1 MKRRVCII
9 TLMLVFGTL
18 FCNAQQSFFDR
29 YAEWRDIKT
38 VYISKRMLKMVKSY
52 DGEVKINGMR
62 LGIMNEGLENIQI
75 FSCKEKP
82 AIEKLREE
90 TRELV
95 PAHGYEE
102 VITIRDEGEKVSIL
116 FKELKER
123 LSEFVLI
130 TDRPNEFNIIS
141 IVGNI
146 TLQDIQNMVADDGEE
161 QM

>member
-1 MKRRVCII
+1 MKRRVYII

-52 DGEVKINGMR
+52 DGEVKVNGMR

-75 FSCKEKP
+75 FNCEVKP
-82 AIEKLREE
+82 AIEKLRKE

-95 PAHGYEE
+95 PANGYEE
-102 VITIRDEGEKVSIL
+102 VISIRDEGEKVSIL
-116 FKELKER
+116 FKELKEN

-141 IVGNI
+141 IVGKI
-146 TLQDIQNMVADDGEE
+146 TLQDIQNMVNDDKEE
-161 QM
+161 

>member
-1 MKRRVCII
+1 MKRRVYII

-18 FCNAQQSFFDR
+18 FCNAQQQSFFDR

-52 DGEVKINGMR
+52 DGEVKVNGMR

-75 FSCKEKP
+75 FNCEVKP

-95 PAHGYEE
+95 PANGYEE
-102 VITIRDEGEKVSIL
+102 VISIRDEGEKVSIL
-116 FKELKER
+116 FKELKEN

-141 IVGNI
+141 IVGKI
-146 TLQDIQNMVADDGEE
+146 TLQDIQNMVNDDKEE
-161 QM
+161 

>member
-1 MKRRVCII
+1 
-9 TLMLVFGTL
+9 MLVFGTL

-52 DGEVKINGMR
+52 DGEVKVNGMR

-75 FSCKEKP
+75 FNCEVKP

-95 PAHGYEE
+95 PANGYEE
-102 VITIRDEGEKVSIL
+102 VISIRDEGEKVSIL
-116 FKELKER
+116 FKELKEN

-141 IVGNI
+141 IVGKI
-146 TLQDIQNMVADDGEE
+146 TLQDIQNMVNDEKE
-161 QM
+161 K

>member
-1 MKRRVCII
+1 MKRRVYII

-52 DGEVKINGMR
+52 DGEVKVNGMR

-75 FSCKEKP
+75 FNCEVKP

-95 PAHGYEE
+95 PANGYEE
-102 VITIRDEGEKVSIL
+102 VISIRDEGEKISIL
-116 FKELKER
+116 FKELKEN

-141 IVGNI
+141 IVGKI
-146 TLQDIQNMVADDGEE
+146 TLQDIQNMVNNDKEE
-161 QM
+161 

>member
-1 MKRRVCII
+1 MKRRVYII

-18 FCNAQQSFFDR
+18 FCSAQKSFFDR
-29 YAEWRDIKT
+29 YADWRDIKT

-52 DGEVKINGMR
+52 DGEVKVNGMR

-75 FSCKEKP
+75 FSCEVKP

-95 PAHGYEE
+95 PANGYEE
-102 VITIRDEGEKVSIL
+102 IITIRDEGEKVSIL
-116 FKELKER
+116 FKELKEN

-130 TDRPNEFNIIS
+130 TDRSNEFNIIS
-141 IVGNI
+141 IVGKI
-146 TLQDIQNMVADDGEE
+146 TLQDIQNMMDEKPKE
-161 QM
+161 

>member
-1 MKRRVCII
+1 MKRRVYII

-18 FCNAQQSFFDR
+18 FCSAQESFFDR
-29 YAEWRDIKT
+29 YADWRDIKT

-52 DGEVKINGMR
+52 DGEVKVNGMR

-75 FSCKEKP
+75 FNCEVKP

-90 TRELV
+90 TREQV
-95 PAHGYEE
+95 PANGYEE
-102 VITIRDEGEKVSIL
+102 IITIRDEGEKVSIY
-116 FKELKER
+116 FKELKEN

-141 IVGNI
+141 IVGKI
-146 TLQDIQNMVADDGEE
+146 TLQDIQNMMDEKPKE
-161 QM
+161 

>member
-1 MKRRVCII
+1 MKRRVYII

-52 DGEVKINGMR
+52 DGEVKVNGMR
-62 LGIMNEGLENIQI
+62 LGIINEGLENIQI
-75 FSCKEKP
+75 FNCEVKP

-95 PAHGYEE
+95 PANGYEE
-102 VITIRDEGEKVSIL
+102 VISIRDEGEKVSIL
-116 FKELKER
+116 FKELKEN

-141 IVGNI
+141 IVGKI
-146 TLQDIQNMVADDGEE
+146 TLQDIQNMMDEKKQE
-161 QM
+161 

>member
-1 MKRRVCII
+1 MKRRVYII

-52 DGEVKINGMR
+52 DGEVKVNGMR

-75 FSCKEKP
+75 FNCEVKP

-95 PAHGYEE
+95 PANGYEE
-102 VITIRDEGEKVSIL
+102 VISIRDEGEKVSIL
-116 FKELKER
+116 FKKLKEN

-141 IVGNI
+141 IVGKI
-146 TLQDIQNMVADDGEE
+146 TLQDIQNMVNDDKEE
-161 QM
+161 

>member
-1 MKRRVCII
+1 
-9 TLMLVFGTL
+9 MLVFGTL

-29 YAEWRDIKT
+29 YADWRDIKT

-52 DGEVKINGMR
+52 DGEVKVNGMR

-75 FSCKEKP
+75 FNCEVKP

-95 PAHGYEE
+95 PANGYEE
-102 VITIRDEGEKVSIL
+102 VISIRDEGEKVSIL
-116 FKELKER
+116 FKELKEN

-141 IVGNI
+141 IVGKI
-146 TLQDIQNMVADDGEE
+146 TLQDIQNMVNDDKEE
-161 QM
+161 

>member
-1 MKRRVCII
+1 
-9 TLMLVFGTL
+9 MLVFGTL

-52 DGEVKINGMR
+52 DGEVKVNGMR
-62 LGIMNEGLENIQI
+62 LGIMNEGLDNIQI
-75 FSCKEKP
+75 FNCEVKP

-95 PAHGYEE
+95 PANGYEE
-102 VITIRDEGEKVSIL
+102 VISIRDEGEKVSIL
-116 FKELKER
+116 FKELKEN

-141 IVGNI
+141 IVGKI
-146 TLQDIQNMVADDGEE
+146 TLQDIQNMMDEKPKE
-161 QM
+161 

>member
-1 MKRRVCII
+1 MKRRAYII

-52 DGEVKINGMR
+52 DGEVKVNGMQ
-62 LGIMNEGLENIQI
+62 LSIMNEGLENIQI
-75 FSCKEKP
+75 FNCEVKP

-95 PAHGYEE
+95 PANGYEE
-102 VITIRDEGEKVSIL
+102 IITIRDKGEKVSIY
-116 FKELKER
+116 FKELKEN

-141 IVGNI
+141 IVGKI
-146 TLQDIQNMVADDGEE
+146 TLQDIQNMMNEKPKE
-161 QM
+161 

>member
-1 MKRRVCII
+1 MKRRVYII

-52 DGEVKINGMR
+52 DGEVKVNGMR

-75 FSCKEKP
+75 FNCEVKP
-82 AIEKLREE
+82 AIDKLREE

-95 PAHGYEE
+95 PANGYEE
-102 VITIRDEGEKVSIL
+102 VISIRDEGEKVSIL
-116 FKELKER
+116 FKELKEN

-141 IVGNI
+141 IVGKI
-146 TLQDIQNMVADDGEE
+146 TLQDIQNMVNDDKEE
-161 QM
+161 

>member
-52 DGEVKINGMR
+52 DGEVKVNGMR

-75 FSCKEKP
+75 FNCEVKP

-95 PAHGYEE
+95 PANGYEE
-102 VITIRDEGEKVSIL
+102 VISIRDEGEKVSIL
-116 FKELKER
+116 FKELKEN

-141 IVGNI
+141 IVGKI
-146 TLQDIQNMVADDGEE
+146 TLQDIQNMVNDDKEE
-161 QM
+161 

>member
-1 MKRRVCII
+1 
-9 TLMLVFGTL
+9 MLVFGTL

-52 DGEVKINGMR
+52 DGEVKVNGMR
-62 LGIMNEGLENIQI
+62 LGIMNEGLEKIQI
-75 FSCKEKP
+75 FNCEVKP

-95 PAHGYEE
+95 PANGYEE
-102 VITIRDEGEKVSIL
+102 VISIRDEGEKVSIL
-116 FKELKER
+116 FKELKEN

-141 IVGNI
+141 IVGKI
-146 TLQDIQNMVADDGEE
+146 TLQDIQNMMDEKKQE
-161 QM
+161 

>member
-1 MKRRVCII
+1 MKRRAYII

-52 DGEVKINGMR
+52 DGEVKVNGMR

-82 AIEKLREE
+82 AVEKMREE
-90 TRELV
+90 VSELI
-95 PAHGYEE
+95 PSTGYEE
-102 VITIRDEGEKVSIL
+102 VISIRDEGEKVSIL
-116 FKELKER
+116 FRELKEN

-130 TDRPNEFNIIS
+130 TDRKNEFNIIS

-146 TLQDIQNMVADDGEE
+146 TLQDIQNMVDEE
-161 QM
+161 PKGQK

>member
-1 MKRRVCII
+1 MKRRVYII

-52 DGEVKINGMR
+52 DGEVKVNGMR
-62 LGIMNEGLENIQI
+62 LGVMNEGLDNIQI
-75 FSCKEKP
+75 FNCEVKP

-95 PAHGYEE
+95 PANGYEE
-102 VITIRDEGEKVSIL
+102 VISIRDEGEKVSIL
-116 FKELKER
+116 FKELKEN

-141 IVGNI
+141 IVGKI
-146 TLQDIQNMVADDGEE
+146 TLQDIQNMMDEKKQE
-161 QM
+161 

>member
-1 MKRRVCII
+1 MKRRVYII

-18 FCNAQQSFFDR
+18 FCSAQESFFDR
-29 YAEWRDIKT
+29 YADWRDIKT

-52 DGEVKINGMR
+52 DGEVKVNGMR

-75 FSCKEKP
+75 FNCEVKP

-95 PAHGYEE
+95 PANGYEE
-102 VITIRDEGEKVSIL
+102 VISIRDEGEKVSIL
-116 FKELKER
+116 FKELKEN

-141 IVGNI
+141 IVGKI
-146 TLQDIQNMVADDGEE
+146 TLQDIQNMVNDDKEE
-161 QM
+161 

>member
-1 MKRRVCII
+1 MKKRAWFMA
-9 TLMLVFGTL
+9 LMLLLGTL
-18 FCNAQQSFFDR
+18 CSNAQQSFFDK

-52 DGEVKINGMR
+52 DGEVKVNGMR

-75 FSCKEKP
+75 FNCEAKP

-90 TRELV
+90 TREQV
-95 PAHGYEE
+95 PANGYEE
-102 VITIRDEGEKVSIL
+102 IISIRDEGEKVSIY
-116 FKELKER
+116 FKELKEE

-141 IVGNI
+141 IVGKI
-146 TLQDIQNMVADDGEE
+146 TLQDIQNMMDEPSKE
-161 QM
+161 QK

>member
-1 MKRRVCII
+1 MKRRAYII

-18 FCNAQQSFFDR
+18 FCHAQQSFFDR

-52 DGEVKINGMR
+52 DGDVKINGMR

-75 FSCKEKP
+75 FSCEVKP

-95 PAHGYEE
+95 PVNGYEE
-102 VITIRDEGEKVSIL
+102 IIAIREEEQKVTIYL
-116 FKELKER
+116 KELKEN
-123 LSEFVLI
+123 LKEFVLI

-141 IVGNI
+141 IVGKI
-146 TLQDIQNMVADDGEE
+146 TLQDIQNMVEE
-161 QM
+161 DKKEQK

>member
-1 MKRRVCII
+1 MKRRVYII

-52 DGEVKINGMR
+52 DGEVKVNGMR
-62 LGIMNEGLENIQI
+62 LGIMNEGLDNIQI
-75 FSCKEKP
+75 FNCEVKP

-95 PAHGYEE
+95 PANGYEE
-102 VITIRDEGEKVSIL
+102 VISIRDEGEKVSIL
-116 FKELKER
+116 FKELKEN

-141 IVGNI
+141 IVGKI
-146 TLQDIQNMVADDGEE
+146 TLQDIQNMMDEKKQE
-161 QM
+161 

>member
-52 DGEVKINGMR
+52 DGEVKVNGMR

>member
-1 MKRRVCII
+1 
-9 TLMLVFGTL
+9 MLVFGIL

-102 VITIRDEGEKVSIL
+102 VISIRDEGEKVSIL
-116 FKELKER
+116 FKELKEN

-141 IVGNI
+141 IVGKI
-146 TLQDIQNMVADDGEE
+146 TLQDIQNMVNDDKEE
-161 QM
+161 

>member
-1 MKRRVCII
+1 
-9 TLMLVFGTL
+9 MLVFGTL

-52 DGEVKINGMR
+52 DGEVKVNGMR

-75 FSCKEKP
+75 FNCEVKP

-95 PAHGYEE
+95 PANGYEE
-102 VITIRDEGEKVSIL
+102 VISIRDEGEKVSIL
-116 FKELKER
+116 FKELKEN

-141 IVGNI
+141 IVGKI
-146 TLQDIQNMVADDGEE
+146 TLQDIQNMMVEKKQE
-161 QM
+161 

>member
-1 MKRRVCII
+1 MKRRVYII

-52 DGEVKINGMR
+52 DGEVKVNGMR
-62 LGIMNEGLENIQI
+62 LGIMNEGLDNIQI
-75 FSCKEKP
+75 FNCEVKP

-95 PAHGYEE
+95 PANGYEE
-102 VITIRDEGEKVSIL
+102 VISIRDEGEKVSIL
-116 FKELKER
+116 FKELKEN

-141 IVGNI
+141 IVGKI
-146 TLQDIQNMVADDGEE
+146 TLQDIQNMVNDDKEE
-161 QM
+161 

>member
-1 MKRRVCII
+1 
-9 TLMLVFGTL
+9 MLVFGTL

-52 DGEVKINGMR
+52 DGEVKVNGMR

-75 FSCKEKP
+75 FNCEVKP

-95 PAHGYEE
+95 PANGYEE
-102 VITIRDEGEKVSIL
+102 VISIRDEGEKVSIL
-116 FKELKER
+116 FKELKEN

-141 IVGNI
+141 IVGKI
-146 TLQDIQNMVADDGEE
+146 TLQDIQNMVNDDKEE

>member
-1 MKRRVCII
+1 MKRRVYII
-9 TLMLVFGTL
+9 TWMLVFGTL

-52 DGEVKINGMR
+52 DGEVKVNGMR

-75 FSCKEKP
+75 FNCEVKP

-95 PAHGYEE
+95 PANGYEE
-102 VITIRDEGEKVSIL
+102 VISIRDEGEKVSIL
-116 FKELKER
+116 FKELKEN

-141 IVGNI
+141 IVGKI
-146 TLQDIQNMVADDGEE
+146 TLQDIQNMVNDDKEE
-161 QM
+161 

>member
-1 MKRRVCII
+1 MKRRVYII

-18 FCNAQQSFFDR
+18 SCSAQESFFDR
-29 YAEWRDIKT
+29 YADWRDIKT

-52 DGEVKINGMR
+52 DGEVKVNGMR

-75 FSCKEKP
+75 FSCEVKP

-95 PAHGYEE
+95 PANGYEE
-102 VITIRDEGEKVSIL
+102 IITIRDEGEKVSIL
-116 FKELKER
+116 FKELKEN

-130 TDRPNEFNIIS
+130 TDRSNEFNIIS
-141 IVGNI
+141 IVGKI
-146 TLQDIQNMVADDGEE
+146 TLQDIQNMVNDDKEE
-161 QM
+161 

>member
-1 MKRRVCII
+1 MKRRVYII

-18 FCNAQQSFFDR
+18 FCSAQESFFDR
-29 YAEWRDIKT
+29 YADWRDIKT

-52 DGEVKINGMR
+52 DGEVKVNGMR

-75 FSCKEKP
+75 FSCEVKP

-95 PAHGYEE
+95 PANGYEE
-102 VITIRDEGEKVSIL
+102 IITIRDEGEKVSIL
-116 FKELKER
+116 FKELKEN

-130 TDRPNEFNIIS
+130 TDRSNEFNIIS
-141 IVGNI
+141 IVGRI
-146 TLQDIQNMVADDGEE
+146 TLQDIQNMVNDDKGE
-161 QM
+161 